1 MILSKSIEYALKSL
15 VLIKYQSTN
24 ITITDISNKLDIP
37 KNYTSKI
44 LLNLVKKN
52 YITSQKGPGGG
63 FKPLDYTNTIKELIT
78 DIDGEFRYDRCV
90 MGLSNCSDDNP
101 CPLHEHFKNI
111 KKSILCDFMELTIDE
126 ICKNPDKVL
135 KL

>member
-15 VLIKYQSTN
+15 VLIKCQSSN
-24 ITITDISNKLDIP
+24 ITISDISDKLDIP
-37 KNYTSKI
+37 RNYTSKI

-63 FKPLDYTNTIKELIT
+63 FKPFDYTKTLKDIIT
-78 DIDGEFRYDRCV
+78 DIDGEFKYDRCI
-90 MGLSNCSDDNP
+90 MGLSDCSDKNP
-101 CPLHEHFKNI
+101 CPLHEHFKDI
-111 KKSILCDFMELTIDE
+111 KKTILCDFMELTIGE
-126 ICKNPDKVL
+126 ICENPDKVL

>member
-1 MILSKSIEYALKSL
+1 M
-15 VLIKYQSTN
+15 
-24 ITITDISNKLDIP
+24 
-37 KNYTSKI
+37 
-44 LLNLVKKN
+44 
-52 YITSQKGPGGG
+52 
-63 FKPLDYTNTIKELIT
+63 NTIKELIT

-101 CPLHEHFKNI
+101 CPLHDHFKNI